1 MKKAGKIFL
10 VFLGVLIVAILLI
23 PVFFKDKIKAL
34 VISEFEKSTEAELYF
49 GDVSLSLI
57 KNFPDFTLSLSDM
70 GITGKGLFEGDTLMS
85 VGNLSASIDLNE
97 VLFGET
103 ISLKSIDL
111 TKPSF
116 TIITLADGSANYD
129 IAKPSEEIPV
139 ETTEGEEEG
148 AAVSLGIKSFS
159 IEDGDFVYYDQ
170 SIAYFMQMANIN
182 VEGSGDFEAD
192 IFDLISTGS
201 LDLVDM
207 NYDGTDY
214 VTDKSVDLD
223 VVLSMDLPNSKYTFK
238 ENEIS
243 INSFPL
249 AVDGY
254 FSLLEDGFGMDLK
267 FKAPRSEFKQ
277 LLSLVPGV
285 FTESFEDLKSE
296 GSLSFSGNVTGE
308 YNDNS
313 MPAFGLNLKVND
325 GLFQYPDLPDAIKNV
340 QMNLS
345 VENKTGV
352 IEDTRIDLSQ
362 LHLEMGSN
370 PLDAK
375 LVVENLKDF
384 RMDASVKGK
393 LILSELINYFPMEGY
408 ELSGTLNLD
417 AAANGVYD
425 SIKNII
431 PKMNLNVEL
440 TEGRIKTP
448 DVPSPIE
455 DFVIKAQVAN
465 QTGKLKDTRIEV
477 SNLALQLDGQ
487 PFKGAMTLM
496 NPENFEWDVN
506 VEGNLDLEKLMKL
519 YPMEGMALKGQ
530 ISTNLTS
537 KGKMSDLEAQRY
549 SRMPTKGNLTLTNF
563 DYKGDAIDKPIT
575 ISKAVASFTNDKM
588 SLSDVAG
595 TAGSTNYTVSG
606 EITNYLGF
614 ALNNEIL
621 KGSLTAEADQLIISE
636 WMTESEGAPEEEPET
651 EEETAS
657 EPMEVVRIPENVQ
670 FNMNAS
676 VGKVTYN
683 SLQMNDMKGKLV
695 VKDGIVKLNDSGFK
709 AMNGTVG
716 LTGEYNSKPEQPT
729 FDFKIGAK
737 EISIPSSFQS
747 LDMVQR
753 LAPVTEKMTG
763 LFSTDFNINGALGAD
778 MMPDY
783 ASLTGGGLIQIL
795 QASLGESDLM
805 SGLSSVTKLAKVSTA
820 TLDKIKMQAE
830 IKDGRLFIKPFD
842 MKLGDY
848 QTTIAGSTGID
859 GTVDYLLK
867 MNVPAGKVGTQ
878 LNSLVSSLTGS
889 SQSLTGDNLIL
900 NIGMG
905 GLFSKPE
912 FALRSIASA
921 DDNSVKNVVTATVEA
936 KVEEKKE
943 EVKEEIESKVA
954 VAKDSAN
961 TIIAAQK
968 DSLKA
973 KADTLL
979 KAQKDSLATLAAG
992 KLGLKKDS
1000 VDKTLESVKEKAKGA
1015 LKGLL
1020 KKKKKG
1026 GN

>member
-1 MKKAGKIFL
+1 MKKVGKIFL
-10 VFLGVLIVAILLI
+10 VFLGVLMIAILLI
-23 PVFFKDKIKAL
+23 PVFFKDKIKEL

-103 ISLKSIDL
+103 ISLKSIRLD
-111 TKPSF
+111 KPSF
-116 TIITLADGSANYD
+116 TIITLADGTANYD
-129 IAKPSEEIPV
+129 IAKASEEVPV
-139 ETTEGEEEG
+139 EVSEEG
-148 AAVSLGIKSFS
+148 AAVSFGIQSFS

-182 VEGSGDFEAD
+182 VEGSGDFKAD
-192 IFDLISTGS
+192 IFDLVSTGT

-214 VTDKSVDLD
+214 VTNKAVDLD
-223 VVLSMDLPNSKYTFK
+223 VTLSMDLPNSKYTFK
-238 ENEIS
+238 ENEIL

-249 AVDGY
+249 TVDGY

-277 LLSLVPGV
+277 LLSLVPGI
-285 FTESFEDLKSE
+285 FTESFDDLKSD
-296 GSLSFSGNVTGE
+296 GTLSFSGNVTGE

-313 MPAFGLNLKVND
+313 MPAFGLDLIVND
-325 GLFQYPDLPDAIKNV
+325 GLFQYPGLPDAIKNV
-340 QMNLS
+340 QMGLS

-370 PLDAK
+370 PLDAN

-384 RMDASVKGK
+384 RMDANVKGK
-393 LILSELINYFPMEGY
+393 LILGELLNYFPMEGY

-417 AAANGVYD
+417 AKANGVFD
-425 SIKNII
+425 SINNII
-431 PKMNLNVEL
+431 PKLDLNVNL
-440 TEGRIKTP
+440 IDGRIKTP
-448 DVPSPIE
+448 DIPSPIE
-455 DFVIKAQVAN
+455 NFVIKAQVAN
-465 QTGKLKDTRIEV
+465 QSGKLKDTRIEV
-477 SNLALQLDGQ
+477 SNLTMELDGQ
-487 PFKGAMTLM
+487 PFKGSMTLI

-530 ISTNLTS
+530 ISTNLSS
-537 KGKMSDLEAQRY
+537 KGKMSDLEAKRY

-588 SLSDVAG
+588 SLSDFVG
-595 TAGSTNYTVSG
+595 TAGSTSYTLAG

-614 ALNNEIL
+614 ALNDEVL
-621 KGSLTAEADQLIISE
+621 EGSLTAKADQLIISE
-636 WMTESEGAPEEEPET
+636 WMTESEAEEDET
-651 EEETAS
+651 IS
-657 EPMEVVRIPENVQ
+657 EPMDVVRIPENVQ
-670 FNMNAS
+670 FNMNAT
-676 VGKVTYN
+676 VGMVTYN
-683 SLQMNDMKGKLV
+683 SLQMNDMQGKLM

-747 LDMVQR
+747 LDMVQK

-783 ASLTGGGLIQIL
+783 ATLTGGGLIQVL

-820 TLDKIKMQAE
+820 TLDRIKMQAE

-842 MKLGDY
+842 VKLGDY

-867 MNVPAGKVGTQ
+867 MNVPAGQVGTQ

-921 DDNSVKNVVTATVEA
+921 GDNSVKNVVTATVES

-943 EVKEEIESKVA
+943 EAKEEIENKVA

-961 TIIAAQK
+961 QVLATQK
-968 DSLKA
+968 DLLKA

-979 KAQKDSLATLAAG
+979 KAQKDSIATLAAG

-1000 VDKTLESVKEKAKGA
+1000 VDSKLESVKEKAKGA

-1020 KKKKKG
+1020 KKKKG

>member
-1 MKKAGKIFL
+1 
-10 VFLGVLIVAILLI
+10 
-23 PVFFKDKIKAL
+23 
-34 VISEFEKSTEAELYF
+34 
-49 GDVSLSLI
+49 
-57 KNFPDFTLSLSDM
+57 M

-103 ISLKSIDL
+103 ISLKSIRLD
-111 TKPSF
+111 KPSF
-116 TIITLADGSANYD
+116 TIITLADGTANYD
-129 IAKPSEEIPV
+129 IAKASEEVPV
-139 ETTEGEEEG
+139 EITEEEG
-148 AAVSLGIKSFS
+148 AAVSFGIQSFS

-192 IFDLISTGS
+192 IFDLVSTGT

-214 VTDKSVDLD
+214 VTNKSIDLD

-238 ENEIS
+238 ENEIL

-249 AVDGY
+249 TVDGY

-285 FTESFEDLKSE
+285 FTESFDDLKSD
-296 GSLSFSGNVTGE
+296 GTLSFSGNVTGE

-384 RMDASVKGK
+384 RMDANVKGK
-393 LILSELINYFPMEGY
+393 LILGELMNYFPMEGY

-417 AAANGVYD
+417 TKANGVYD

-431 PKMNLNVEL
+431 PKLDLNINL
-440 TEGRIKTP
+440 TDGRIKTP
-448 DVPSPIE
+448 DIPSPIE
-455 DFVIKAQVAN
+455 NFVIKAQVAN
-465 QTGKLKDTRIEV
+465 QSGKLKDTRIEV
-477 SNLALQLDGQ
+477 SNLAMELDGQ
-487 PFKGAMTLM
+487 PFKGSMTLI

-530 ISTNLTS
+530 ISTNLS
-537 KGKMSDLEAQRY
+537 SNGKMSDLEAKRY

-588 SLSDVAG
+588 SLSDFAG
-595 TAGSTNYTVSG
+595 TAGSTSYTLAG

-614 ALNNEIL
+614 ALNDEVL
-621 KGSLTAEADQLIISE
+621 EGSLTAMADQLIISE
-636 WMTESEGAPEEEPET
+636 WMTESEAEEDVT
-651 EEETAS
+651 IS
-657 EPMEVVRIPENVQ
+657 EPMDVVRIPENVQ
-670 FNMNAS
+670 FNMNDT

-683 SLQMNDMKGKLV
+683 SLQMNDMQGKLV
-695 VKDGIVKLNDSGFK
+695 VKDGIVKLNDSGFQ

-747 LDMVQR
+747 LDIVR
-753 LAPVTEKMTG
+753 KLAPVTEKMTG

-783 ASLTGGGLIQIL
+783 STLTGGGLIQIL

-805 SGLSSVTKLAKVSTA
+805 AGLSSVTKLAKVSTA
-820 TLDKIKMQAE
+820 TLDRIKMQAE

-842 MKLGDY
+842 VKLGDY

-867 MNVPAGKVGTQ
+867 MNVPAGQVGTQ

-889 SQSLTGDNLIL
+889 SQKLAGDNLIL

-912 FALRSIASA
+912 FALRSISSA
-921 DDNSVKNVVTATVEA
+921 EDKTIKTVVTATVEA
-936 KVEEKKE
+936 KVQEKKE
-943 EVKEEIESKVA
+943 EAKKEIDSKVA

-961 TIIAAQK
+961 QVLAAQK
-968 DSLKA
+968 DLLKA

-979 KAQKDSLATLAAG
+979 KAQKDSIATLAAR

-1000 VDKTLESVKEKAKGA
+1000 VDSKLDSVKEKAKGV

-1020 KKKKKG
+1020 KKKKG

>member
-1 MKKAGKIFL
+1 MKKVGKILL
-10 VFLGVLIVAILLI
+10 VVFGLLIVAILLI
-23 PVFFKDKIKAL
+23 PVFFKDKIKEL
-34 VISEFEKSTEAELYF
+34 IISEFEKSTEAELYF
-49 GDVSLSLI
+49 GDVSLSLFN
-57 KNFPDFTLSLSDM
+57 NFPDFTLGLSDM
-70 GITGKGLFEGDTLMS
+70 GIIGKGLFAGDTLLS
-85 VGNLSASIDLNE
+85 VGHMSASIDLQE
-97 VLFGET
+97 VLFGES
-103 ISLKSIDL
+103 ISLKSINL
-111 TKPSF
+111 VKPDI
-116 TIITLADGSANYD
+116 TIITLSDGSANYD
-129 IAKPSEEIPV
+129 IAKSSEEVPV
-139 ETTEGEEEG
+139 EMNEEEDAG
-148 AAVSLGIKSFS
+148 VSFGIKSFN

-192 IFDLISTGS
+192 IFDLISKGT

-214 VTDKSVDLD
+214 VTNKSIDLD

-238 ENEIS
+238 ENEIL

-249 AVDGY
+249 AVDGF
-254 FSLLEDGFGMDLK
+254 FSMLEDGFGMDLK

-285 FTESFEDLKSE
+285 FTESFDDLKSE
-296 GSLSFSGNVTGE
+296 GTLGFSGNVTGE
-308 YNDNS
+308 YNENS
-313 MPAFGLNLKVND
+313 MPAFGLKLIVDD

-384 RMDASVKGK
+384 RMDANVKGK
-393 LILSELINYFPMEGY
+393 LILSELMNYFPMEGY

-417 AAANGVYD
+417 AKASGVYD

-431 PKMNLNVEL
+431 PQMNLNVEL
-440 TEGRIKTP
+440 TDGRIKTP
-448 DVPSPIE
+448 DIPSPIE
-455 DFVIKAQVAN
+455 DFVIKVQVAN
-465 QTGKLKDTRIEV
+465 QSGRLEDTRIEV
-477 SNLALQLDGQ
+477 SNLAMQLDGQ
-487 PFKGAMTLM
+487 PFKGSMTLI

-506 VEGNLDLEKLMKL
+506 VDGNLDLEKLMKL
-519 YPMEGMALKGQ
+519 YPMEGMSLKGQ
-530 ISTNLTS
+530 ISTNLSS
-537 KGKMSDLEAQRY
+537 KGKMSDLEAKRY
-549 SRMPTKGNLTLTNF
+549 SRMPTKGSLSLTNF
-563 DYKGDAIDKPIT
+563 DYKGDAIDQPIT

-588 SLSDVAG
+588 SLSDFSG
-595 TAGSTNYTVSG
+595 TAGSTGYTLAG

-614 ALNNEIL
+614 ALNDEIL
-621 KGSLTAEADQLIISE
+621 KGSLTAQADQLIISE
-636 WMTESEGAPEEEPET
+636 WMTESEGESET
-651 EEETAS
+651 DEDDAIS
-657 EPMEVVRIPENVQ
+657 EPMEVIRIPENVQ
-670 FNMNAS
+670 FNINAN

-683 SLQMNDMKGKLV
+683 KLQMNDMQGKLV
-695 VKDGIVKLNDSGFK
+695 VKDGIIKLNDSGFK

-747 LDMVQR
+747 LDMIQK

-783 ASLTGGGLIQIL
+783 STLTGGGLIQIL

-805 SGLSSVTKLAKVSTA
+805 AGLSSVTKLAKVSTA
-820 TLDKIKMQAE
+820 TLDRIKMQAE

-842 MKLGDY
+842 VKLGDY
-848 QTTIAGSTGID
+848 KTTIAGSTGID

-867 MNVPAGKVGTQ
+867 MNVPSGQVGTQ

-889 SQSLTGDNLIL
+889 SQELVGSNLVL

-905 GLFSKPE
+905 GLFAKPE
-912 FALRSIASA
+912 FALKSVTSEEGKT
-921 DDNSVKNVVTATVEA
+921 VKNAVTTTVQA

-943 EVKEEIESKVA
+943 EAKAAVETKVEM
-954 VAKDSAN
+954 AKDSAN
-961 TIIAAQK
+961 QVITAQK
-968 DSLKA
+968 DSLKV
-973 KADTLL
+973 KADSLLQAKKDTL
-979 KAQKDSLATLAAG
+979 STLAAE
-992 KLGLKKDS
+992 KLGLNKDS
-1000 VDKTLESVKEKAKGA
+1000 VNTKLEAVKDKAKGV
-1015 LKGLL
+1015 LNGLL
-1020 KKKKKG
+1020 KKKKKKKD
-1026 GN
+1026 NLLN

>member
-1 MKKAGKIFL
+1 MKKVGKILL
-10 VFLGVLIVAILLI
+10 VVFGLLIVAILLV
-23 PVFFKDKIKAL
+23 PVFFKDKIKEL
-34 VISEFEKSTEAELYF
+34 IISEFEKSTEAELYF
-49 GDVSLSLI
+49 GDVSLSLFN
-57 KNFPDFTLSLSDM
+57 NFPDFTLGLSDM
-70 GITGKGLFEGDTLMS
+70 GIIGKGLFAGDTLLS
-85 VGNLSASIDLNE
+85 VGHMSASIDLQE
-97 VLFGET
+97 VLFGES
-103 ISLKSIDL
+103 ISLKSINL
-111 TKPSF
+111 VKPDI
-116 TIITLADGSANYD
+116 TIITLSDGSANYD
-129 IAKPSEEIPV
+129 IAKASEEAPI
-139 ETTEGEEEG
+139 EAAMEEEA

-192 IFDLISTGS
+192 IFDLISKGT

-214 VTDKSVDLD
+214 VTNKSVDLD

-249 AVDGY
+249 AVDGF

-285 FTESFEDLKSE
+285 FTESFDDLKSE
-296 GSLSFSGNVTGE
+296 GTLSFSGNVTGE
-308 YNDNS
+308 YNENS
-313 MPAFGLNLKVND
+313 MPAFGLELIVND

-384 RMDASVKGK
+384 RMDANVKGK
-393 LILSELINYFPMEGY
+393 LILNELINYFPMEGY

-417 AAANGVYD
+417 AKANGVYD
-425 SIKNII
+425 SIRNII
-431 PKMNLNVEL
+431 PQMNLNVEL
-440 TEGRIKTP
+440 TDGRIKTP
-448 DVPSPIE
+448 DIPSPIE

-465 QTGKLKDTRIEV
+465 QSGKLEDTRIEV
-477 SNLALQLDGQ
+477 SNLAMQLDGQ
-487 PFKGAMTLM
+487 PFKGSMTLI

-530 ISTNLTS
+530 ISTNLSS
-537 KGKMSDLEAQRY
+537 KGKMSDLEAKRY

-588 SLSDVAG
+588 SLSDVSG
-595 TAGSTNYTVSG
+595 TAGSTSYTLVG

-614 ALNNEIL
+614 ALNDEIL
-621 KGSLTAEADQLIISE
+621 KGSLTAQADQLIVSD
-636 WMTESEGAPEEEPET
+636 WMTESEGEPET
-651 EEETAS
+651 DEDDAIS
-657 EPMEVVRIPENVQ
+657 EPMEVIRIPENVQ
-670 FNMNAS
+670 FNINAN

-683 SLQMNDMKGKLV
+683 KLQMNDMQGKLV
-695 VKDGIVKLNDSGFK
+695 VKGGIVKLNDSGFK

-747 LDMVQR
+747 LDMIQK

-763 LFSTDFNINGALGAD
+763 LFSTDFSINGALGAD

-783 ASLTGGGLIQIL
+783 SSLTGGGLIQIL

-820 TLDKIKMQAE
+820 TLDRIKMQAE

-842 MKLGDY
+842 VKLGDY
-848 QTTIAGSTGID
+848 KTTIAGSTGID

-867 MNVPAGKVGTQ
+867 MNVPAGQVGTQ

-889 SQSLTGDNLIL
+889 SQGLVGNNLVL

-905 GLFSKPE
+905 GLFTKPE
-912 FALRSIASA
+912 FALKSVTSEEGKT
-921 DDNSVKNVVTATVEA
+921 VKNAVTATVQA

-943 EVKEEIESKVA
+943 EAKAVVETKVEA
-954 VAKDSAN
+954 AKDSAN
-961 TIIAAQK
+961 QILTAKK
-968 DSLKA
+968 DSLKV
-973 KADTLL
+973 KADSLLQAKKDTL
-979 KAQKDSLATLAAG
+979 STLAAD
-992 KLGLKKDS
+992 KLGLNKDS
-1000 VDKTLESVKEKAKGA
+1000 VNSKLGEAKNKAKG
-1015 LKGLL
+1015 LLNGLL
-1020 KKKKKG
+1020 KKKKKKKD
-1026 GN
+1026 NFPN

>member
-1 MKKAGKIFL
+1 MKKVGKIFL
-10 VFLGVLIVAILLI
+10 VFLGVLMIAILLI
-23 PVFFKDKIKAL
+23 PVFFKDKIKEL

-103 ISLKSIDL
+103 ISLKSIRLD
-111 TKPSF
+111 KPSF
-116 TIITLADGSANYD
+116 TIITLADGTANYD
-129 IAKPSEEIPV
+129 IAKASEEVPV
-139 ETTEGEEEG
+139 EVSEEG
-148 AAVSLGIKSFS
+148 AAVSFGIQSFS

-182 VEGSGDFEAD
+182 VEGSGDFKAD
-192 IFDLISTGS
+192 IFDLVSTGT

-214 VTDKSVDLD
+214 VTNKAVDLD
-223 VVLSMDLPNSKYTFK
+223 VTLSMDLPNSKYTFK
-238 ENEIS
+238 ENEIL

-249 AVDGY
+249 TVDGY

-277 LLSLVPGV
+277 LLSLVPGI
-285 FTESFEDLKSE
+285 FTESFDDLKSD
-296 GSLSFSGNVTGE
+296 GTLSFSGNVTGE

-313 MPAFGLNLKVND
+313 MPAFGLDLIVND
-325 GLFQYPDLPDAIKNV
+325 GLFQYPGLPDAIKNV
-340 QMNLS
+340 QMGLS

-370 PLDAK
+370 PLDAN

-384 RMDASVKGK
+384 RMDANVKGK
-393 LILSELINYFPMEGY
+393 LILGELLNYFPMEGY

-417 AAANGVYD
+417 AKANGVFD
-425 SIKNII
+425 SINNII
-431 PKMNLNVEL
+431 PKLDLNVNL
-440 TEGRIKTP
+440 IDGRIKTP
-448 DVPSPIE
+448 DIPSPIE
-455 DFVIKAQVAN
+455 NFVIKAQVAN
-465 QTGKLKDTRIEV
+465 QSGKLKDTRIEV
-477 SNLALQLDGQ
+477 SNLTMELDGQ
-487 PFKGAMTLM
+487 PFKGSMTLI

-530 ISTNLTS
+530 ISTNLSS
-537 KGKMSDLEAQRY
+537 KGKMSDLEAKRY

-588 SLSDVAG
+588 SLSDFVG
-595 TAGSTNYTVSG
+595 TAGSTSYTLAG

-614 ALNNEIL
+614 ALNDEVL
-621 KGSLTAEADQLIISE
+621 EGSLTAKADQLIISE
-636 WMTESEGAPEEEPET
+636 WMTESEAEEDET
-651 EEETAS
+651 IS
-657 EPMEVVRIPENVQ
+657 EPMDVVRIPENVQ
-670 FNMNAS
+670 FNMNAT
-676 VGKVTYN
+676 VGMVTYN
-683 SLQMNDMKGKLV
+683 SLQMNDMQGKLM

-747 LDMVQR
+747 LDMVQK

-783 ASLTGGGLIQIL
+783 ATLTGGGLIQVL

-820 TLDKIKMQAE
+820 TLDRIKMQAE

-842 MKLGDY
+842 VKLGDY

-867 MNVPAGKVGTQ
+867 MNVPAGQVGTQ

-921 DDNSVKNVVTATVEA
+921 DDNSVKNVVTATVES

-943 EVKEEIESKVA
+943 EAKEEIENKVA

-961 TIIAAQK
+961 QVLATQK
-968 DSLKA
+968 DLLKA

-979 KAQKDSLATLAAG
+979 KAQKDSIATLAAG

-1000 VDKTLESVKEKAKGA
+1000 VDSKLESVKEKAKGA

-1020 KKKKKG
+1020 KKKKG

>member
-1 MKKAGKIFL
+1 MKKLGKIFL
-10 VFLGVLIVAILLI
+10 AFLGVLIIAILLI
-23 PVFFKDKIKAL
+23 PVFFKDKIKEL

-103 ISLKSIDL
+103 ISLKSIRLD
-111 TKPSF
+111 KPSF
-116 TIITLADGSANYD
+116 TIITLADGSSNYD
-129 IAKPSEEIPV
+129 IAKASEEIPV
-139 ETTEGEEEG
+139 EISEEEG
-148 AAVSLGIKSFS
+148 AAVSFGIQSFS

-192 IFDLISTGS
+192 IFDLVSTGT

-214 VTDKSVDLD
+214 VTNKSVDLD
-223 VVLSMDLPNSKYTFK
+223 VTLSMDLPNSKYTFK
-238 ENEIS
+238 ENEIL

-249 AVDGY
+249 TVDGY

-285 FTESFEDLKSE
+285 FTESFDDLKSD
-296 GSLSFSGNVTGE
+296 GTLNFSGNVTGE

-340 QMNLS
+340 QMSLS

-375 LVVENLKDF
+375 LVVENLNDF
-384 RMDASVKGK
+384 RMDASLKGK
-393 LILSELINYFPMEGY
+393 LILSELMNYFPMEGY

-417 AAANGVYD
+417 AKANGVYD

-431 PKMNLNVEL
+431 PKLDLTVNL
-440 TEGRIKTP
+440 TDGRIKTP
-448 DVPSPIE
+448 DIPSPIE
-455 DFVIKAQVAN
+455 NFVIKAQVAN
-465 QTGKLKDTRIEV
+465 QSGKLKDTRIEV
-477 SNLALQLDGQ
+477 SNLAMELDGQ
-487 PFKGAMTLM
+487 PFKGSMTLI

-530 ISTNLTS
+530 ISTNLSS

-588 SLSDVAG
+588 SLSDFAG
-595 TAGSTNYTVSG
+595 TAGSTSYTLAG

-614 ALNNEIL
+614 ALNDEVL
-621 KGSLTAEADQLIISE
+621 EGSLTAKADQLIISE
-636 WMTESEGAPEEEPET
+636 WMTESEAEEDET
-651 EEETAS
+651 IS
-657 EPMEVVRIPENVQ
+657 EPMDVVRIPENVQ
-670 FNMNAS
+670 FNMNAT

-683 SLQMNDMKGKLV
+683 SLQMNDMQGKLV

-783 ASLTGGGLIQIL
+783 STLTGGGLIQIL

-805 SGLSSVTKLAKVSTA
+805 AGLSSVTKLAKVSTA
-820 TLDKIKMQAE
+820 TLDRIKMQAE

-842 MKLGDY
+842 VKLGDY

-867 MNVPAGKVGTQ
+867 MNVPAGQVGTQ

-889 SQSLTGDNLIL
+889 SKKLAGDNLIL

-912 FALRSIASA
+912 FALRSISSA
-921 DDNSVKNVVTATVEA
+921 EDKTVKTVVTATVEA
-936 KVEEKKE
+936 KVQEKKE
-943 EVKEEIESKVA
+943 EAKKEIDSKVA

-961 TIIAAQK
+961 QVLAAQK
-968 DSLKA
+968 DLLKA

-1000 VDKTLESVKEKAKGA
+1000 VDSKLDSVKEKAKGV

-1020 KKKKKG
+1020 KKKKG

>member
-1 MKKAGKIFL
+1 MKKVGKIFL
-10 VFLGVLIVAILLI
+10 VFLGTLIIAILLI
-23 PVFFKDKIKAL
+23 PIFFKDKIKEL

-103 ISLKSIDL
+103 ISLKSINL
-111 TKPSF
+111 AKPNF
-116 TIITLADGSANYD
+116 TIITLVDGTANYN
-129 IAKPSEEIPV
+129 IVKASEETSMDTA
-139 ETTEGEEEG
+139 EAEEG

-159 IEDGDFVYYDQ
+159 IEDGSFVYYDQ
-170 SIAYFMQMANIN
+170 SIAYFMQLANIN

-192 IFDLISTGS
+192 IFDLISTGT

-207 NYDGTDY
+207 NYEGTDY
-214 VTDKSVDLD
+214 VTNKSVDLD

-249 AVDGY
+249 AVDG
-254 FSLLEDGFGMDLK
+254 FFALLDDGFGMDLK
-267 FKAPRSEFKQ
+267 FRAPRSDFKQ

-296 GSLSFSGNVTGE
+296 GTLSFSGNVTGE
-308 YNDNS
+308 YNENS
-313 MPAFGLNLKVND
+313 MPAFGLDLKVND

-362 LHLEMGSN
+362 LHLEMGAN

-384 RMDASVKGK
+384 RMDANVKGK
-393 LILSELINYFPMEGY
+393 LILSELMNYLPMEGY

-417 AAANGVYD
+417 AKANGVYD
-425 SIKNII
+425 SINNII
-431 PKMNLNVEL
+431 PKLDLNVNL

-448 DVPSPIE
+448 DIPSPIE
-455 DFVIKAQVAN
+455 NFVIQAQVAN
-465 QTGKLKDTRIEV
+465 QSGKLKDTRIEV
-477 SNLALQLDGQ
+477 SNLALKLDGQ
-487 PFKGAMTLM
+487 PFKGSMTLL

-530 ISTNLTS
+530 ISTNLSS
-537 KGKMSDLEAQRY
+537 KGKMSDLEAKRY
-549 SRMPTKGNLTLTNF
+549 ARMPTKGSFSLTNF
-563 DYKGDAIDKPIT
+563 DYEGDAIDQPIS

-588 SLSDVAG
+588 NLSDFAG
-595 TAGSTNYTVSG
+595 TAGSTNYTLSG

-614 ALNNEIL
+614 ALNNEVL
-621 KGSLTAEADQLIISE
+621 KGSLTAQADQLIISE
-636 WMTESEGAPEEEPET
+636 WMTESEESPEEESET

-657 EPMEVVRIPENVQ
+657 EPMDVVRIPENVQ
-670 FNMNAS
+670 FNMNAT

-683 SLQMNDMKGKLV
+683 SLQMNDMQGKLV

-716 LTGEYNSKPEQPT
+716 LTGEYNSKPEKPT

-747 LDMVQR
+747 LDMVQQ
-753 LAPVTEKMTG
+753 LAPITERMTG
-763 LFSTDFNINGALGAD
+763 LFSTDFSINGALGAD

-783 ASLTGGGLIQIL
+783 TTLTGGGLIQIL
-795 QASLGESDLM
+795 QASLAGQSDM
-805 SGLSSVTKLAKVSTA
+805 MAGLSSVTKLAKVSTA
-820 TLDKIKMQAE
+820 TLDKVKMQAE
-830 IKDGRLFIKPFD
+830 IKNGRLFIKPFD
-842 MKLGDY
+842 VKLGDY
-848 QTTIAGSTGID
+848 QTTISGSTGID
-859 GTVDYLLK
+859 GTIDYLLK
-867 MNVPAGKVGTQ
+867 MNVPAGQVGTQ
-878 LNSLVSSLTGS
+878 LNSLIGSLTGN
-889 SQSLTGDNLIL
+889 SQALMGNNLVL

-912 FALRSIASA
+912 FALKSVASA
-921 DDNSVKNVVTATVEA
+921 DGNSVKKVVTATVEE

-943 EVKEEIESKVA
+943 QAKAEIESKVA

-961 TIIAAQK
+961 KVLAARK

-979 KAQKDSLATLAAG
+979 QAQKDSLATLAAE

-1000 VDKTLESVKEKAKGA
+1000 VDSKLESVKEKAKGV
-1015 LKGLL
+1015 LKGLI
-1020 KKKKKG
+1020 KKKKK
-1026 GN
+1026 NN

>member
-1 MKKAGKIFL
+1 MA
-10 VFLGVLIVAILLI
+10 FLGVLIIAILLI
-23 PVFFKDKIKAL
+23 PVFFKDKIKEL

-103 ISLKSIDL
+103 ISLKSINL

-116 TIITLADGSANYD
+116 TIITLADGTANYD
-129 IAKPSEEIPV
+129 IAKASEEIPV

-182 VEGSGDFEAD
+182 VKGSGDFAAD

-214 VTDKSVDLD
+214 VTNKSVDLD

-238 ENEIS
+238 ENAIS

-267 FKAPRSEFKQ
+267 FKAPRAEFKQ

-313 MPAFGLNLKVND
+313 MPAFGLDLVVND
-325 GLFQYPDLPDAIKNV
+325 GLFQYPDLPDAVKNV

-352 IEDTRIDLSQ
+352 IEDTRINLSQ

-370 PLDAK
+370 PFDAK
-375 LVVENLKDF
+375 LIVENLKDF
-384 RMDASVKGK
+384 RMDANVKGK
-393 LILSELINYFPMEGY
+393 LNLNELSNYFPMEGY

-417 AAANGVYD
+417 ATANGVYD

-455 DFVIKAQVAN
+455 NFVIKAQVAN

-477 SNLALQLDGQ
+477 SNLAMQLDGQ
-487 PFKGAMTLM
+487 PFKGSMTLL

-530 ISTNLTS
+530 ISTNLSS

-549 SRMPTKGNLTLTNF
+549 SRMPTKGNLMLTNF
-563 DYKGDAIDKPIT
+563 DYKGDAIDQPIT

-588 SLSDVAG
+588 SLSDFAG
-595 TAGSTNYTVSG
+595 TAGSTTYTLSG

-621 KGSLTAEADQLIISE
+621 KGSLTAQADQLIISE
-636 WMTESEGAPEEEPET
+636 WMTESEAEEVET
-651 EEETAS
+651 VS
-657 EPMEVVRIPENVQ
+657 EAMEVVRIPENVQ

-683 SLQMNDMKGKLV
+683 SLQMNDMQGKLV
-695 VKDGIVKLNDSGFK
+695 IKDGIVKLNDSGFK

-716 LTGEYNSKPEQPT
+716 LTGEYNSKPEKPT

-783 ASLTGGGLIQIL
+783 SSLTGGGLIQIL

-805 SGLSSVTKLAKVSTA
+805 AGLSSVTKLAKVSTA
-820 TLDKIKMQAE
+820 TLDKVKMQAE
-830 IKDGRLFIKPFD
+830 IKNGRLFIKPFD
-842 MKLGDY
+842 VKLGDY
-848 QTTIAGSTGID
+848 KTTIAGSTGID

-878 LNSLVSSLTGS
+878 LNSLISSLTGS
-889 SQSLTGDNLIL
+889 SQSLAGDNLIL

-921 DDNSVKNVVTATVEA
+921 EDKTIKNVVTATVEA

-961 TIIAAQK
+961 KVLAAQK

-1000 VDKTLESVKEKAKGA
+1000 VDKKLESVKGA

>member
-1 MKKAGKIFL
+1 MKKAGKIL
-10 VFLGVLIVAILLI
+10 LAFLGILIIAILLI
-23 PVFFKDKIKAL
+23 PVFFKDKIKEL
-34 VISEFEKSTEAELYF
+34 VISEFEKSTDAELYF

-103 ISLKSIDL
+103 ISLKSIRLD
-111 TKPSF
+111 KPSF
-116 TIITLADGSANYD
+116 TIITLADGTANYD
-129 IAKPSEEIPV
+129 IAKASEEAPV
-139 ETTEGEEEG
+139 EIGKEEG
-148 AAVSLGIKSFS
+148 AAVSFGIQSLS
-159 IEDGDFVYYDQ
+159 IEDGAFVYYDQ
-170 SIAYFMQMANIN
+170 SIAYFMQLANIN

-192 IFDLISTGS
+192 IFDLISTGT

-214 VTDKSVDLD
+214 VTNKSVDLD
-223 VVLSMDLPNSKYTFK
+223 VTLSMDLPNSKYTFK
-238 ENEIS
+238 ENEIL

-249 AVDGY
+249 TVDGY

-285 FTESFEDLKSE
+285 FTESFDDLKSD
-296 GSLSFSGNVTGE
+296 GTLSFSGNVTGE

-340 QMNLS
+340 QMSLS

-384 RMDASVKGK
+384 RMDANVKGK
-393 LILSELINYFPMEGY
+393 LILSELMNYFPMEGY

-417 AAANGVYD
+417 AKANGVYD

-431 PKMNLNVEL
+431 PKLDLNVNL
-440 TEGRIKTP
+440 TDGRIKTP
-448 DVPSPIE
+448 DIPSPIE
-455 DFVIKAQVAN
+455 NFVIKAQVAN
-465 QTGKLKDTRIEV
+465 QSGKLKDTRIEV
-477 SNLALQLDGQ
+477 SNLAMELDGQ
-487 PFKGAMTLM
+487 PFKGSMILI

-519 YPMEGMALKGQ
+519 YPMEGMFLKGQ
-530 ISTNLTS
+530 ISTNLSS
-537 KGKMSDLEAQRY
+537 KGKMSDLEAKRY

-588 SLSDVAG
+588 SLSDFAG
-595 TAGSTNYTVSG
+595 TAGSTSYTLAG

-614 ALNNEIL
+614 ALNDEVL
-621 KGSLTAEADQLIISE
+621 EGSLTAMADQLIISE
-636 WMTESEGAPEEEPET
+636 WMTESEAEEDET
-651 EEETAS
+651 IS
-657 EPMEVVRIPENVQ
+657 EPMDVVRIPENVQ
-670 FNMNAS
+670 FNMNAT

-683 SLQMNDMKGKLV
+683 SLQMNDMQGKLV

-747 LDMVQR
+747 LDMVR
-753 LAPVTEKMTG
+753 KLAPVTEKMTG

-783 ASLTGGGLIQIL
+783 SSLTGGGLIQIL

-805 SGLSSVTKLAKVSTA
+805 AGLSSVTKLAKVSTA
-820 TLDKIKMQAE
+820 TLDRIKMQAE

-842 MKLGDY
+842 VKLGDY
-848 QTTIAGSTGID
+848 QTTITGSTGID

-867 MNVPAGKVGTQ
+867 MNVPAGQVGTQ
-878 LNSLVSSLTGS
+878 LNFLVSSLTGN
-889 SQSLTGDNLIL
+889 SQKLAGDNLIL

-912 FALRSIASA
+912 FALRSVASA
-921 DDNSVKNVVTATVEA
+921 DDNTVKSVVTATVEA
-936 KVEEKKE
+936 KVQEKKE
-943 EVKEEIESKVA
+943 EAKKEIDSKVA

-961 TIIAAQK
+961 QVLAAQK
-968 DSLKA
+968 DLLKA

-979 KAQKDSLATLAAG
+979 KAQKDSFATLAAG

-1000 VDKTLESVKEKAKGA
+1000 VDSKLDSVKEKAKGV

-1020 KKKKKG
+1020 KKKKG

>member
-1 MKKAGKIFL
+1 MKKIGKIFL
-10 VFLGVLIVAILLI
+10 VFLGVLIIAILLI
-23 PVFFKDKIKAL
+23 PVFFKDKIKEL

-49 GDVSLSLI
+49 GDVGLSLI

-103 ISLKSIDL
+103 ISLKSISL

-116 TIITLADGSANYD
+116 TIITLADGTANYD
-129 IAKPSEEIPV
+129 IAKASEEVPV
-139 ETTEGEEEG
+139 EVSEEEG
-148 AAVSLGIKSFS
+148 AAVSFGIQSFS

-192 IFDLISTGS
+192 IFDLMSTGT

-214 VTDKSVDLD
+214 VTNKSIDLD

-238 ENEIS
+238 ENEIL

-254 FSLLEDGFGMDLK
+254 FSLLDDGFGMDLK

-285 FTESFEDLKSE
+285 FTESFDDLKSD
-296 GSLSFSGNVTGE
+296 GTLSFSGNVTGE

-325 GLFQYPDLPDAIKNV
+325 GLFQYPGLPDAIKNV

-375 LVVENLKDF
+375 LVVENLNDF

-393 LILSELINYFPMEGY
+393 LILSELMNYFPMEGY

-417 AAANGVYD
+417 AKANGVYD
-425 SIKNII
+425 SINNII
-431 PKMNLNVEL
+431 PKLDLNVNL
-440 TEGRIKTP
+440 TDGRIKTP
-448 DVPSPIE
+448 DIPSPIE
-455 DFVIKAQVAN
+455 NFVIKAQVAN
-465 QTGKLKDTRIEV
+465 QSGKLKDTRIEV
-477 SNLALQLDGQ
+477 SNLAMELDGQ
-487 PFKGAMTLM
+487 PFKGSMTLL

-530 ISTNLTS
+530 ISTNLSS

-588 SLSDVAG
+588 SLSDVSG
-595 TAGSTNYTVSG
+595 TAGSTRYTLAG

-621 KGSLTAEADQLIISE
+621 KGSLTAQADQLIISE
-636 WMTESEGAPEEEPET
+636 WMTESEAEEDET
-651 EEETAS
+651 IS
-657 EPMEVVRIPENVQ
+657 EPMDVVRIPENVQ
-670 FNMNAS
+670 FNMNAT

-683 SLQMNDMKGKLV
+683 SLQMNDMQGKLV

-783 ASLTGGGLIQIL
+783 STLTGGGLIQIL

-820 TLDKIKMQAE
+820 TLDRIKMQAE

-842 MKLGDY
+842 VKLGDY

-867 MNVPAGKVGTQ
+867 MNVPAGQVGTQ

-889 SQSLTGDNLIL
+889 SQKLAGDNLIL

-912 FALRSIASA
+912 FALRSVASA
-921 DDNSVKNVVTATVEA
+921 DDNTVKSVVTATVEA

-943 EVKEEIESKVA
+943 EAKKEIESKVA

-961 TIIAAQK
+961 QVLAAQK
-968 DSLKA
+968 DLLKA

-979 KAQKDSLATLAAG
+979 KAQKDSIATLAAG

-1000 VDKTLESVKEKAKGA
+1000 VDSKLESVKEKAKGM

-1020 KKKKKG
+1020 KKKKG